1 MVRRAFLSQNVAI
14 GASFGTFGVSVL
26 ALQDRYDSTRAEAS
40 MGLALAVLAMG
51 LAGPLAAGLIGR
63 IGLRATMLL
72 GAALSGVGYGVL
84 AVAPTMLVA
93 LAAFGLLIGPGIAM
107 CGPLPASMLAGG
119 WLAENRG
126 RAVGIANMPLFVA
139 LLPLA
144 ALELIGRFGLSGLFL
159 GIAALHLLLVPALW
173 GVADPPL
180 REAEPSREAFGESG
194 AGEILSGAPLLRP
207 IFWLIVLGGGLL
219 SAVGIIGVSHMVALG
234 VEKGLA
240 PGFATLLLSV
250 MGGASV
256 VGSVLSG
263 LFCDKLGGARTL
275 ALAGLGYGVSW
286 ATVYATN
293 WLPAMVP
300 AMLMIGACGAAVF
313 PTVNVL
319 AAHAFGAA
327 SLPRVLGYFGLFT
340 LPLTFLLP
348 PAAGALRDAAGNYD
362 AMMLAMIGCC
372 GFVAVAFFAV
382 AQAGARR
389 TGAGARP
396 MLYAPTAGGAG
407 GD

>member
-1 MVRRAFLSQNVAI
+1 MVGRGFLSQNVAI

-72 GAALSGVGYGVL
+72 GVALSGIGYAVL

-119 WLAENRG
+119 WLPQNRG

-144 ALELIGRFGLSGLFL
+144 AFEVVGRYGLSGLFL
-159 GIAALHLLLVPALW
+159 GIGALHLLLVPVLL

-180 REAEPSREAFGESG
+180 REAEPSREAFGKSGVVGPPSG
-194 AGEILSGAPLLRP
+194 ALLLRP
-207 IFWLIVLGGGLL
+207 IFWLIVLGSGLL
-219 SAVGIIGVSHMVALG
+219 SVVGIIGVSHMVALG

-240 PGFATLLLSV
+240 PGSATLLLSV
-250 MGGASV
+250 TGGASV

-263 LFCDKLGGARTL
+263 LFCDRLGGARTL
-275 ALAGLGYGVSW
+275 ALAGLGYSVSW
-286 ATVYATN
+286 ATVYATS

-319 AAHAFGAA
+319 AAQAFGAA
-327 SLPRVLGYFGLFT
+327 SLHRVLGYLGLLT

-348 PAAGALRDAAGNYD
+348 PAAGALRDAAGDYD

-372 GFVAVAFFAV
+372 GFVALAFFVV
-382 AQAGARR
+382 AHAGARH
-389 TGAGARP
+389 TGAAARP
-396 MLYAPTAGGAG
+396 MRYVPSVGRAG

>member
-1 MVRRAFLSQNVAI
+1 MVGRAFLSQNVAI

-72 GAALSGVGYGVL
+72 GVVLSGIGYGVL
-84 AVAPTMLVA
+84 AVAPTMLLA

-119 WLAENRG
+119 WLPQNRG

-139 LLPLA
+139 ILPLA
-144 ALELIGRFGLSGLFL
+144 AFEVIGSFGLAGLFL
-159 GIAALHLLLVPALW
+159 AIGALHLLLVPALL

-180 REAEPSREAFGESG
+180 REAELSREAFGESG
-194 AGEILSGAPLLRP
+194 AAEPSFGAPFLRP

-219 SAVGIIGVSHMVALG
+219 SSVGIIGVSHMVALSI
-234 VEKGLA
+234 EKGLA
-240 PGFATLLLSV
+240 PGVATLLLSM

-263 LFCDKLGGARTL
+263 QLCDKLGGARTL
-275 ALAGLGYGVSW
+275 ALAGMGYGVSW
-286 ATVYATN
+286 ATVYATS

-319 AAHAFGAA
+319 ATHAFGAA
-327 SLPRVLGYFGLFT
+327 SLHRVLGYFGVFT

-348 PAAGALRDAAGNYD
+348 PAAGALRDAAGDYD

-372 GFVAVAFFAV
+372 GFVALTFFVVAH
-382 AQAGARR
+382 AGARH
-389 TGAGARP
+389 TGAGACP
-396 MLYAPTAGGAG
+396 MRYVPSGGGAV